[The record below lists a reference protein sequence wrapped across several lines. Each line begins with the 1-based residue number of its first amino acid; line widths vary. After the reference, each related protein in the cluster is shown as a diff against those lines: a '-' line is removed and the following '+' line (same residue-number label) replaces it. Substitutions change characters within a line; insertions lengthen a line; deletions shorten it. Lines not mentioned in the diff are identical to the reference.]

1 MIKRSYLVDE
11 TEIEVSLEVVKDVK
25 PLVVI
30 RIKAPEEVM
39 KKYRDQDTFTFGV
52 YLEDFFDLL
61 RSVLV
66 GGVDT

>member
-61 RSVLV
+61 RSVLA